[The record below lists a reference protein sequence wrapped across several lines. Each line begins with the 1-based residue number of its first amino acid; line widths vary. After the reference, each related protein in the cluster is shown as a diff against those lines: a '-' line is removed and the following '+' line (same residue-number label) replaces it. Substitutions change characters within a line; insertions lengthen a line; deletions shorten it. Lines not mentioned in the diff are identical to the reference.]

1 MNKPLIETIGRMVL
15 ILFLS
20 IIYKFTIYEYLSVIG
35 FWVMQLLGFIL
46 ILWAL
51 SPINFT
57 FSEQGARRL
66 SIEKK
71 RCNNE
76 K

>member
-1 MNKPLIETIGRMVL
+1 MENKEIIRNLEILNPKITVKKAIE
-15 ILFLS
+15 F
-20 IIYKFTIYEYLSVIG
+20 YKGLVA
-35 FWVMQLLGFIL
+35 V
-46 ILWAL
+46 
-51 SPINFT
+51 
-57 FSEQGARRL
+57 SEQGARRL